1 MTTEE
6 IRNELKTIRLYY
18 ADKAKM
24 DVAFQVLPL
33 RRRIS

>member
-6 IRNELKTIRLYY
+6 IRKELKTIRLYY

-24 DVAFQVLPL
+24 DAGGRGGRTQLL
-33 RRRIS
+33 L

>member
-6 IRNELKTIRLYY
+6 IRKELKTIRLYY

-24 DVAFQVLPL
+24 TLPFKSFRT